1 MAPPKDMVPVLM
13 HGLFNWIDE
22 NKKDLGLLTLS
33 CIFHYELVFIYPFQD
48 GNGRTAGFWQKVI
61 LGRFDPIFYELPIEK
76 YILNNRSE
84 YYKTI
89 EKCNYDVDLTI
100 FLKFILG
107 TIKDALKDAKN

>member
-1 MAPPKDMVPVLM
+1 MDYLTGLM
-13 HGLFNWIDE
+13 KIKRFR
-22 NKKDLGLLTLS
+22 LLTLS
-33 CIFHYELVFIYPFQD
+33 CIFHYEFVFIHPFQD
-48 GNGRTAGFWQKVI
+48 GNGRTARFWQKVI
-61 LGRFDPIFYELPIEK
+61 LGRFDHMFYELPIEK

-100 FLKFILG
+100 FLKFMLG